1 MKLNIYKNQK
11 EIEKTYSVDA
21 YDIMYGTVQDVF
33 AVLEEV
39 DDLND
44 NDQMIK
50 MITDNRTKLEDLLLD
65 IFGSEG
71 LTSDEL
77 RMIKVKELIP
87 LFMELFDYV
96 KKSFKSKN

>member
-96 KKSFKSKN
+96 KQSFKSKN